1 SKNTTIK
8 KEAAAVIRLVKK
20 FEDYIMAWQVSG
32 PYSKPFAK
40 PFDTAFGPENTDA
53 EDVVW
58 KILPISKTGNRPWMF
73 DLKKALG
80 GQKKAGYVRT
90 WVHSEQEQAARLD
103 FGTDDGNKVWL
114 NGKLVHANN
123 EGGAAV
129 PGEHKVA
136 VTLQKGWNVLLL
148 KVTQDTG
155 TWQFCLAIRK
165 PNGSKL
171 EGLSI
176 QTGKPTK

>member
-1 SKNTTIK
+1 
-8 KEAAAVIRLVKK
+8 
-20 FEDYIMAWQVSG
+20 
-32 PYSKPFAK
+32 
-40 PFDTAFGPENTDA
+40 
-53 EDVVW
+53 
-58 KILPISKTGNRPWMF
+58 MF
-73 DLKKALG
+73 DLQKALG

-90 WVHSEQEQAARLD
+90 WVHSEQEQAARLE

-114 NGKLVHANN
+114 NGKLVHANG

-155 TWQFCLAIRK
+155 TWQFCLSIRK
-165 PNGSKL
+165 PEGSKI

-176 QTGKPTK
+176 QAAKPTK